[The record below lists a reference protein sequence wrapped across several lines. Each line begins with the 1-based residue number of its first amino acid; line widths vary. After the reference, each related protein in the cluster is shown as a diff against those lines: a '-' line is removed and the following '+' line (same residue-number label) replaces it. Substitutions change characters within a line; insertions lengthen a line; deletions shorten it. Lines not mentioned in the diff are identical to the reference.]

1 MPIGP
6 SWPRTRLI
14 SVVFPAPEGPETMK
28 RVPSGWKLLDI
39 LYLLADP
46 LDLGFQFYN
55 DGPERRGARLR
66 AHGVDLAQHLLRQ
79 KVELLP
85 RRLFLIDDFGDLL
98 DVVRQ
103 PRDLLGD
110 VAALDHHHHFLGD
123 ALLRHGDAGLLRDL
137 AHAVAERGQELG
149 ADLVAQR
156 GHARLQLADRLQ
168 A

>member
-1 MPIGP
+1 MPIGS

-46 LDLGFQFYN
+46 LGLGFQFYN
-55 DGPERRGARLR
+55 DGSERRRARLR
-66 AHGVDLAQHLLRQ
+66 AHRVDLAQHLRRQ
-79 KVELLP
+79 EIELLP
-85 RRLFLIDDFGDLL
+85 RRLFPLDRLRDLL

-110 VAALDHHHHFLGD
+110 IAALGHHPHFLRQPFLQIGR
-123 ALLRHGDAGLLRDL
+123 ASCR
-137 AHAVAERGQELG
+137 ER
-149 ADLVAQR
+149 V
-156 GHARLQLADRLQ
+156 
-168 A
+168 